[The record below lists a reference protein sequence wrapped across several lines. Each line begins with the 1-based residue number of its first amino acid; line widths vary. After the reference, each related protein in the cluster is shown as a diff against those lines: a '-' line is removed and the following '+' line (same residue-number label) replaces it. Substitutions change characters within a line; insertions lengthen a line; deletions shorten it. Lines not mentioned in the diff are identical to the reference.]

1 MACICSKELG
11 WSNDLLSAIVGTAN
25 RIKIM
30 NGIALIEFSNGLN
43 GVKIDPNLLV
53 IVIVQM

>member
-1 MACICSKELG
+1 MICFLLLLG
-11 WSNDLLSAIVGTAN
+11 LQN